1 KHNVAVSCTARCY
14 APGVATLASHTE
26 VMAAGNILFGGVI
39 GLGVDAASGAMNT
52 YDANVDVIMTP
63 IPACGRIPGQKKSR
77 GTPMGKR
84 QLKSDRAFWIGFSWG
99 PAQ

>member
-1 KHNVAVSCTARCY
+1 
-14 APGVATLASHTE
+14 
-26 VMAAGNILFGGVI
+26 
-39 GLGVDAASGAMNT
+39 MNT

-63 IPACGRIPGQKKSR
+63 IPACGRVPGPKKGR

-84 QLKSDRAFWIGFSWG
+84 QLKSDRAFWIGCSWG